1 MRKNETSEKILINGT
16 QKELA
21 SEVKKRFGF
30 SVEWFNKFCADS
42 RKNGYIWNDFLNLT
56 EGYHVTVY
64 LVKNEMFLG
73 IRNI

>member
-1 MRKNETSEKILINGT
+1 MKIRETSEKILINGT

-21 SEVKKRFGF
+21 QEIKKRFSF

-42 RKNGYIWNDFLNLT
+42 RKNGYIWNDFMNLDK
-56 EGYHVTVY
+56 GYHVIVY
-64 LVKNEMFLG
+64 LVKNEMFIG